1 MSRRTSLTNIT
12 YQQATDDICIN
23 KGKGKILRLSNI
35 IWSDIFKAVAKH
47 GINKMGGL
55 PFSPL

>member
-1 MSRRTSLTNIT
+1 M
-12 YQQATDDICIN
+12 ICIN